1 MQVSFSEDL
10 SYSYIL
16 LFQYVE
22 EKLSKKILDQ
32 ARLQQNEL
40 EEEYRTKK
48 PVHNKKSYLGSH
60 SKKKPADSSDEEE
73 DDNEDFSGDQ
83 FYENIVSRS
92 NFIVCCYF
100 VRYPYFFKLR
110 YLFKPL
116 MSSAMIH
123 LLCVHVISLC
133 RNQVV
138 AFYQE
143 HV

>member
-1 MQVSFSEDL
+1 MQVSFSEGL
-10 SYSYIL
+10 SYSCIL

-40 EEEYRTKK
+40 EEEYGTKK

-83 FYENIVSRS
+83 FYEDIVSRS

-100 VRYPYFFKLR
+100 VR
-110 YLFKPL
+110 
-116 MSSAMIH
+116 
-123 LLCVHVISLC
+123 
-133 RNQVV
+133 
-138 AFYQE
+138 
-143 HV
+143 